1 MVKPPR
7 HARRIRVFEIDNGI
21 FIAIEKGF
29 REWVPRLMRHP
40 REMKLRARLDTLS
53 KKAVENRRRSRTV
66 EASVVKAQS
75 NFDRIRHY

>member
-1 MVKPPR
+1 
-7 HARRIRVFEIDNGI
+7 
-21 FIAIEKGF
+21 
-29 REWVPRLMRHP
+29 
-40 REMKLRARLDTLS
+40 MKLRASLDTLS